1 MGLFDSFKRWFKQ
14 ADDIEKMAKDGIEQA
29 KGITKMIPGDADDKI
44 VDTVS
49 KKIDDVTEQIDN
61 VKNSLPGNGK

>member
-29 KGITKMIPGDADDKI
+29 KGSKMIPGDADDKI
-44 VDTVS
+44 DTVS
-49 KKIDDVTEQIDN
+49 KKNRRRHRTN
-61 VKNSLPGNGK
+61 